1 MIAELLLIGR
11 ALFESESFQDTTRT
25 VPRPFK
31 EPTRPRKITP
41 PSKEGVPLEL
51 KRFF

>member
-1 MIAELLLIGR
+1 MIAELLIIGQ
-11 ALFESESFQDTTRT
+11 ALLKPESFQDTTT
-25 VPRPFK
+25 VPRPIK
-31 EPTRPRKITP
+31 EPVKPRKITP